1 MGFQMAG
8 KSRKTIA
15 QKSPSQRSAVANGTR
30 LFIDR
35 VDGRTAAARR
45 FRDIL
50 AEMLVDLGG
59 SDRLSE
65 IQRQLVRRFAS
76 LSVEAEILEMS
87 IAQGKP
93 LDLQAY
99 SVIVSALS
107 RLASLLGLERRMKE
121 VQPIDNYLEQM
132 GDKQ

>member
-1 MGFQMAG
+1 MAG

-50 AEMLVDLGG
+50 AEILVDLGG
-59 SDRLSE
+59 GAGFLCDGS
-65 IQRQLVRRFAS
+65 A
-76 LSVEAEILEMS
+76 VE
-87 IAQGKP
+87 
-93 LDLQAY
+93 
-99 SVIVSALS
+99 
-107 RLASLLGLERRMKE
+107 
-121 VQPIDNYLEQM
+121 
-132 GDKQ
+132 